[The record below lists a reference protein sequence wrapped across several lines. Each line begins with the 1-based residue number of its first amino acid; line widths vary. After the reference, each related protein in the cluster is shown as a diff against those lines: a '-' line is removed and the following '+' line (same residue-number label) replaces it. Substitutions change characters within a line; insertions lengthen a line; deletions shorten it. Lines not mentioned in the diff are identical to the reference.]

1 MVSMNDY
8 MNFGQGFGT
17 ASAADVAEV
26 IREVQERVKD
36 KFGVSLETEV
46 IFLGDF

>member
-1 MVSMNDY
+1 MSEKHC
-8 MNFGQGFGT
+8 GFVVNTGK